1 MNKIWKTG
9 EFFGTKQHG
18 LPEFKIANI
27 FDDVKILKTVQEL
40 AIRIEMDDSK
50 LSKEK
55 NSKLKDIVKKV
66 REERIEL

>member
-1 MNKIWKTG
+1 MRGSG

-27 FDDVKILKTVQEL
+27 FNDVKILKTVQEL